1 MAALATLSPAQ
12 PRKTAEGGKHADDN
26 PTDCGRGVLAFL
38 HACQSGL
45 HKQDFK
51 QQP

>member
-1 MAALATLSPAQ
+1 MAALARPSPAQ
-12 PRKTAEGGKHADDN
+12 PRKAGEGRKQADDN
-26 PTDCGRGVLAFL
+26 PTDCGRAVLAFP
-38 HACQSGL
+38 HAGHSGL